1 MPSLYEDIRDG
12 VRDGVNL
19 IVKKTGEWTQK
30 GKLNI
35 DLIGIRREI
44 EQLFSELGGRT
55 YELITK
61 EPGADI
67 ASDGEVIQHVNRLKE
82 LEQKLAA
89 KKEEITQVRTVGGEK
104 K

>member
-1 MPSLYEDIRDG
+1 MPSLFEDIRDG

-67 ASDGEVIQHVNRLKE
+67 ASDSEVIQHVERLKE
-82 LEQKLAA
+82 LEQRLAA
-89 KKEEITQVRTVGGEK
+89 KKAEIAQVKAAGGDQK
-104 K
+104 

>member
-1 MPSLYEDIRDG
+1 MPSLFEDIRDG

-19 IVKKTGEWTQK
+19 IVQKTGEWTQK

-61 EPGADI
+61 DSGADV
-67 ASDGEVIQHVNRLKE
+67 AADSEVIQHVNRLQE
-82 LEQKLAA
+82 LEKKLDA
-89 KKEEITQVRTVGGEK
+89 KKMEITQVHTAGGEK